1 MKTMKTYTAWTTTEL
16 ARIREFVKD
25 GERLHRTSP
34 ELAPIVRRHSPIAV
48 SVMASRIRAELA

>member
-1 MKTMKTYTAWTTTEL
+1 MKTYTAWTTTEL
-16 ARIREFVKD
+16 ARIREFVKE
-25 GERLHRTSP
+25 GGRLHRTSP